1 MIFKEVLLWQFS
13 VIYVTHDSL
22 FRWMKS
28 VWLTT
33 SLLWVWP
40 EIFAC
45 NLIKEM
51 CHFPIWNSFQWNNL
65 SPLQNLCHAMSTADE
80 PGTVPFRKMYPFCPF
95 NSVGAEHTFSWKVL
109 LFLSMLVHL
118 LIIKQTN
125 EKFIK
130 PDPIWIRWM
139 KSVWLTTSLLWV
151 WSEIFACNLIKE
163 MSVIFRFE
171 ILFNEI
177 ICLHCRIYVMQC
189 RLQTSLV
196 LFLSML
202 VHLLIIKQINEK
214 FIKPDPIWIRWMK
227 SVWLTT
233 SLLWVWPEIFA
244 CNLIK
249 EMSVIFRLE
258 ILFNEIICL
267 HCRIYVNVHIVKI
280 LGRGPIRLCFLSVVK
295 RFSHMINK

>member
-1 MIFKEVLLWQFS
+1 MIFKELLLWQFS
-13 VIYVTHDSL
+13 VIYVTRDSL

-45 NLIKEM
+45 NLIKE
-51 CHFPIWNSFQWNNL
+51 L
-65 SPLQNLCHAMSTADE
+65 
-80 PGTVPFRKMYPFCPF
+80 
-95 NSVGAEHTFSWKVL
+95 
-109 LFLSMLVHL
+109 
-118 LIIKQTN
+118 
-125 EKFIK
+125 
-130 PDPIWIRWM
+130 
-139 KSVWLTTSLLWV
+139 
-151 WSEIFACNLIKE
+151 
-163 MSVIFRFE
+163 SVIFQFE

-177 ICLHCRIYVMQC
+177 ICLHGRIYVMQC

-202 VHLLIIKQINEK
+202 VHLLIIKQTNEK
-214 FIKPDPIWIRWMK
+214 LIKPDPIWIRWMK

-249 EMSVIFRLE
+249 EMSVIFRFE

-267 HCRIYVNVHIVKI
+267 HCRI
-280 LGRGPIRLCFLSVVK
+280 CDTLS
-295 RFSHMINK
+295 RF